1 MPLYERV
8 DLHVHHSSN
17 TRVGNLVFDK
27 LLLIAPSYDLL
38 KKLIGHCY
46 SQVVFIGAIDCQLR
60 MDKLTM
66 KQIKGMTH

>member
-17 TRVGNLVFDK
+17 TRVGNMVFDK
-27 LLLIAPSYDLL
+27 LLLIAPYELL

-46 SQVVFIGAIDCQLR
+46 SQVVFIGAIDCPLR
-60 MDKLTM
+60 INKLTM